1 MNILKEDYTHV
12 ITHNPLPIPKEE
24 RGGDGEG
31 GLGKQGENRD
41 RGPESDFSA
50 SSILVVL
57 ESNPNSGIQNLYSS
71 KPGTLKPAGS
81 LAHPSSVVLI
91 QTHSPELS
99 G

>member
-24 RGGDGEG
+24 RGREG

-41 RGPESDFSA
+41 GGPKSDFSA

-57 ESNPNSGIQNLYSS
+57 EITSNSVIQNLCSS
-71 KPGTLKPAGS
+71 KPAGS
-81 LAHPSSVVLI
+81 LAHPSSVVLLR
-91 QTHSPELS
+91 THIPELS